1 MRLFLISLAPCND
14 LKSILYDLSPDFDGI
29 VRAFTSIKHKGL
41 YVSGLRVVLFA
52 LFLLGLASPVQA
64 QKIEVES
71 NNPPQTSQLFAN
83 QKQLVVRA
91 PLEDGT
97 EATITYTEFL
107 DTTPDTVDAVL
118 KDQSIKNADVV
129 LATDQEKVIEK
140 AALDNEQS
148 GGNRLLRILPIGRL
162 ATAKANLAAGLK
174 WHNQNVLSTLK
185 GDRIGLGIL
194 AISIHSDYVVWMTS
208 TSADTYQKASM
219 IVFNLALASTFGL
232 NRKLWGAL
240 SDPVKEKFLQTFDRL
255 IPTENAKLAKS
266 ITSRLLGNLAVGTA
280 MQFTRVGIFSLEN
293 FSHAIQTSDFW
304 LVTAKISA
312 LVSLTTFGW
321 SELYQS
327 IDPQK
332 NPRADLLMRRLSD
345 ARGFIMLYFATASMV
360 LQPQIYGNTPVI
372 SYIVQGAA
380 GFITFLFANRVIN
393 FLETNKVGEFFYRKL
408 ITLEVFIHKGLTLFR
423 PGTNLFNI
431 TEQDILEAQQ
441 RLTSAR
447 RSTKPAES
455 DSPVRT
461 EARPAVRTVR
471 SCRAL
476 IAG

>member
-1 MRLFLISLAPCND
+1 MRCFRIVLISL
-14 LKSILYDLSPDFDGI
+14 I
-29 VRAFTSIKHKGL
+29 
-41 YVSGLRVVLFA
+41 
-52 LFLLGLASPVQA
+52 LLGAASSALA
-64 QKIEVES
+64 QKIPIEGS
-71 NNPPQTSQLFAN
+71 NPPETSELFAN
-83 QKQLVVRA
+83 QKQLVIRA

-107 DTTPDTVDAVL
+107 DTTPETIDAVL
-118 KDQSIKNADVV
+118 KDESIKNADVV

-148 GGNRLLRILPIGRL
+148 GGERQLRILPIGRL
-162 ATAKANLAAGLK
+162 ATAKANLAAGLR
-174 WHNQNVLSTLK
+174 WHNQNVLSTLR

-194 AISIHSDYVVWMTS
+194 AISIHNDYIVWMTS

-240 SDPVKEKFLQTFDRL
+240 SDPVKEKFMRTFDRF
-255 IPTENAKLAKS
+255 IPSEKASFVKS
-266 ITSRLLGNLAVGTA
+266 MTSRLLGNLAVGTA
-280 MQFTRVGIFSLEN
+280 MQFTRVGIYSLEN
-293 FSHAIQTSDFW
+293 FSHAIQTADFW

-327 IDPQK
+327 IDPEK
-332 NPRADLLMRRLSD
+332 NPRAELLMRRLSD

-360 LQPQIYGNTPVI
+360 LQPEIYGNTPVI
-372 SYIVQGAA
+372 SYVVQGAA
-380 GFITFLFANRVIN
+380 GLVTFLFARRVIN
-393 FLETNKVGEFFYRKL
+393 WLETKKAAKFFYRKL
-408 ITLEVFIHKGLTLFR
+408 LTLEVFIHKGLTFFR
-423 PGTNLFNI
+423 PGTNLLNV
-431 TEQDILEAQQ
+431 TKNDILEAQQ

-447 RSTKPAES
+447 RNRNPIES
-455 DSPVRT
+455 GTAVRT
-461 EARPAVRTVR
+461 EIRPAPRTVH

-476 IAG
+476 VAG